1 MRLKW
6 AERGIVF
13 VLATYV
19 GLYVSL
25 LQPDIFIPC
34 SLNSHFQMHLR
45 APRYRVGGTAAE
57 IAFRPLS
64 YLDRKI
70 RPHYWASQ
78 QPLPGMTVDEANA
91 ATVRDQRG
99 GFGGSIPTD
108 SK

>member
-45 APRYRVGGTAAE
+45 AT
-57 IAFRPLS
+57 
-64 YLDRKI
+64 
-70 RPHYWASQ
+70 
-78 QPLPGMTVDEANA
+78 LPGWRHGGRNRLPTAFVLRPEDPTALLGEP
-91 ATVRDQRG
+91 ATSPWNDGR
-99 GFGGSIPTD
+99 
-108 SK
+108 